1 MNAQPYTPAQV
12 LANLAECERQL
23 SGYTL
28 SHSGPGWVRD
38 TCRSIAER
46 GIADDRTERLRSAL
60 AHALAFIERD
70 HPNLDEPT
78 EKVDSITTHSDA
90 GPQMTCNLK
99 MLRAALQ
106 AATPAH
112 SAIEFPSLT

>member
-12 LANLAECERQL
+12 LANLAECDRQL
-23 SGYTL
+23 ADFPL

-38 TCRSIAER
+38 TCRSIAAR

-60 AHALAFIERD
+60 EHALAFIERD
-70 HPNLDEPT
+70 HPNLDDPT
-78 EKVDSITTHSDA
+78 EKVDSITIHSDA

-99 MLRAALQ
+99 MLRAALKS
-106 AATPAH
+106 ATPAH
-112 SAIEFPSLT
+112 SKIKFPSLT